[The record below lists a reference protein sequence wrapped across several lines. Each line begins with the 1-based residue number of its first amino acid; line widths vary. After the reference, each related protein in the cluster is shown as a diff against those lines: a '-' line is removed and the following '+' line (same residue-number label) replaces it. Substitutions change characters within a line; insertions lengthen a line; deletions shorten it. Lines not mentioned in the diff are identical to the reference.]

1 MAFLT
6 SYSGAKCGS
15 AEDKY
20 YFRFR
25 FLEYCHT
32 KILSDCTI
40 VRLIVCQTEL
50 QALKSFFS
58 SPWRAPGSS
67 PVFDACGIAGWKKKL
82 ENTDLRLN

>member
-25 FLEYCHT
+25 FLDYCQT
-32 KILSDCTI
+32 KIF
-40 VRLIVCQTEL
+40 L
-50 QALKSFFS
+50 QIMPCSKTMCVQI
-58 SPWRAPGSS
+58 G
-67 PVFDACGIAGWKKKL
+67 FDWTMDMSVPDECPS
-82 ENTDLRLN
+82 